1 MALHTA
7 MILNL
12 FGLMGAYAARSCR
25 RLRTSAYILALV
37 IGVSVYIV
45 VLVVVSIGVAKRLKG
60 VMASGTSDLV
70 LLYRRFVKPG
80 DMSTKG

>member
-1 MALHTA
+1 

-12 FGLMGAYAARSCR
+12 FGLMGAYAAGSCR

-45 VLVVVSIGVAKRLKG
+45 VLVIVSIGIAKRLKG
-60 VMASGTSDLV
+60 VMDELVEQVIWCFSVEDL
-70 LLYRRFVKPG
+70 
-80 DMSTKG
+80 

>member
-37 IGVSVYIV
+37 IGVSVHIV
-45 VLVVVSIGVAKRLKG
+45 VLVVVSIGVAKWLKG
-60 VMASGTSDLV
+60 VMDELVERVIWCFSIEDL
-70 LLYRRFVKPG
+70 
-80 DMSTKG
+80 

>member
-1 MALHTA
+1 MALQIA

-45 VLVVVSIGVAKRLKG
+45 VLVVVSIGVAKWLKG
-60 VMASGTSDLV
+60 VMDELVQRVIWCFSIRDL
-70 LLYRRFVKPG
+70 
-80 DMSTKG
+80 